1 MGNLISTNMSISELV
16 DDFESGDI
24 GVPEIQRDVVW
35 KPEQIKELIDSISKG
50 FPCGSLILWE
60 PREKDHSLVRSMI
73 RPERLRAKLPRRFL
87 LDGQQRVTAL
97 ASVMLERDRLRELL
111 TEMEEELPFIFLDLR
126 HLPREKDWIEAT
138 TDVANYRFPWVLH
151 NGLFDGSVQ
160 RDPNFARLSP
170 KDTESVNRY
179 VQKFRDYKFPVQI
192 ISERSYAEVGE
203 IFTRVNSD
211 GTQLTGA
218 EIYLARIVPHW
229 RGIVREFR
237 NYRRDLRDKHY
248 DLDLTFLMR
257 AITVVECKVPRIKE
271 LAKRVNNGKLS
282 RRQLNKAWKHARR
295 ATDKLIRILRRDLL
309 LDKSKFFTSKNVLV
323 PLVYYLAKD
332 SSAHP
337 AAKDIQRFF
346 LFSQISERYGSAAE
360 TALAKDFRTLVADSN
375 TVRQGLTELVGEA
388 SREARRY
395 YRGLRIKPDEPF
407 GVPSKNVLL
416 LLMYTLMRKRGATD
430 WGAGPVMTLDEI
442 APDEMQLHHIF
453 PFNFVSK
460 NKAALKPYEEEEWTP
475 TEIRAE
481 INDITNLT
489 FLSRAK
495 NAEIGDTPPY
505 EYLPNE
511 TTREMRK
518 AHFIPEDPELWK
530 PENFW
535 DFMIERQRILAKAM
549 SSLLRSVS

>member
-1 MGNLISTNMSISELV
+1 M
-16 DDFESGDI
+16 
-24 GVPEIQRDVVW
+24 
-35 KPEQIKELIDSISKG
+35 
-50 FPCGSLILWE
+50 
-60 PREKDHSLVRSMI
+60 
-73 RPERLRAKLPRRFL
+73 
-87 LDGQQRVTAL
+87 
-97 ASVMLERDRLRELL
+97 
-111 TEMEEELPFIFLDLR
+111 
-126 HLPREKDWIEAT
+126 
-138 TDVANYRFPWVLH
+138 
-151 NGLFDGSVQ
+151 
-160 RDPNFARLSP
+160 
-170 KDTESVNRY
+170 
-179 VQKFRDYKFPVQI
+179 
-192 ISERSYAEVGE
+192 
-203 IFTRVNSD
+203 
-211 GTQLTGA
+211 TGA

-237 NYRRDLRDKHY
+237 DYRRDLRHKHY

-257 AITVVECKVPRIKE
+257 AITVVGCDVPRIKE
-271 LAKRVNNGKLS
+271 LAKRVHDGKLS
-282 RRQLNKAWKHARR
+282 RRHLNTAWKQARG
-295 ATDKLIRILRRDLL
+295 ATDKLIRILRSDLL

-332 SSAHP
+332 PSAQP

-375 TVRQGLTELVGEA
+375 TVRQGLSELVDDA

-395 YRGLRIKPDEPF
+395 YRGLRIKPDDPF

-416 LLMYTLMRKRGATD
+416 LLMYALMRKRGATD
-430 WGAGPVMTLDEI
+430 WGGGPVKKLDEI

-460 NKAALKPYEEEEWTP
+460 NKAALKPYEEDDWTP
-475 TEIRAE
+475 AEIRAE

-489 FLSRAK
+489 FLTRAK
-495 NAEIGDTPPY
+495 NAEIGDTPPW

-518 AHFIPEDPELWK
+518 AHFIPEDPDLWK

-535 DFMIERQRILAKAM
+535 DFMIERQRLMAKAM
-549 SSLLRSVS
+549 SSLLKSVS